1 MAFAIHTQ
9 VGKHCVAGKI
19 AHKLVSRDHT
29 LTSGDQV
36 EIITSESQK
45 PEASWLEYCKTV
57 KAQNCLRALI
67 RRDRRDLAERGRQIF
82 EQILEEKGIE
92 NNKETMSRIL
102 GKYHLRTPQD
112 LYLMMANDELNLSI
126 GQDTGEKSS
135 GSMLSKLWRLPFSS
149 KRKNSDESHP
159 TIDRRNIYVLLPN
172 ATPPNYRIDSCCSP
186 IPGDDVL
193 GFVSADEQ
201 VILHKADCPVAMK
214 LKSSYGTRLVATR
227 WEGKA
232 DNFIVTLDIDGIDR
246 KKILEQITACI
257 SSEMELNIIN
267 MNFTTEPGVFHCTTT
282 LQVDTTDTVAKLCKK
297 LKKIKGVK
305 FAKRTS

>member
-1 MAFAIHTQ
+1 
-9 VGKHCVAGKI
+9 
-19 AHKLVSRDHT
+19 
-29 LTSGDQV
+29 
-36 EIITSESQK
+36 
-45 PEASWLEYCKTV
+45 
-57 KAQNCLRALI
+57 
-67 RRDRRDLAERGRQIF
+67 
-82 EQILEEKGIE
+82 
-92 NNKETMSRIL
+92 
-102 GKYHLRTPQD
+102 
-112 LYLMMANDELNLSI
+112 
-126 GQDTGEKSS
+126 
-135 GSMLSKLWRLPFSS
+135 
-149 KRKNSDESHP
+149 
-159 TIDRRNIYVLLPN
+159 VLLPN